1 MNEKEEK
8 ELTISEIPYHHITV
22 DRLKI
27 LKPHIG
33 DMYTHIEHMEDLE
46 YDEVEQY
53 LLTLPLRTLRMI
65 RRIYY
70 LACTDEWDKME
81 YVFENSIET
90 GERLVLSD
98 ENCAVGNIE
107 TNFEYWGKED
117 EEKERENS
125 TYDFAYVLPQKFI
138 EKKPWESIW
147 ELYMNPGGKVLSDK
161 THFLKHFWREN
172 NPYKFEYRMKL
183 NGFEID

>member
-1 MNEKEEK
+1 MTEKEEK
-8 ELTISEIPYHHITV
+8 ELTISEIPYHHMTV

-33 DMYTHIEHMEDLE
+33 EMHTHIEHMEDLE

-65 RRIYY
+65 RRIYN
-70 LACTDEWDKME
+70 LAVWDEWNKME
-81 YVFENSIET
+81 YVFENSIEK
-90 GERLVLSD
+90 GGRVVLSFEECTAGD
-98 ENCAVGNIE
+98 IE
-107 TNFEYWGKED
+107 THLKSSPQED
-117 EEKERENS
+117 EEPEYENS
-125 TYDFAYVLPQKFI
+125 TYEFAYVLPQQFKETTSSSFMYP
-138 EKKPWESIW
+138 EG
-147 ELYMNPGGKVLSDK
+147 NVLSDRK
-161 THFLKHFWREN
+161 HFLEHFWREN